1 MPVGKGS
8 LKRVAED
15 KAKTEILKL
24 NSNNVVE
31 IDLSGVTAKRVTGND
46 QMVESVKKYGVILP
60 IIVAEKDGGLVVID
74 GAKRVSALKKLGVK
88 TVKAVV
94 IADEKQ
100 VEKELKRFEKP
111 EKVVEKIVEKV
122 VVKEVVRTSSPKVKR
137 VKKDDIHE
145 QKFNV
150 IKQLGEDMPVYLL

>member
-15 KAKTEILKL
+15 KAKTEMLKL

-111 EKVVEKIVEKV
+111 EKVVEKV
-122 VVKEVVRTSSPKVKR
+122 VVKEVVRTSSPKAKR